1 MPSRWL
7 SASILAF
14 WLATTGWLVWHDLWP
29 IWRSGEPPPYHI
41 DLVEEVQKG
50 DRLRTFWDIQ
60 RLSKDQKTPV
70 NVFRGSTWIE
80 YRPDDDTFALHAKFQ
95 ARKDSKLEPFKLMN
109 FAVETITSEY
119 RVNRAGQLRALEAE
133 VNVGTSSA
141 SRSLAVRIWGEVI
154 GDKFHAHIRG
164 SIGSVDWLNSD
175 PPPSPLSH
183 NGSVLMPLH
192 PVNRIQG
199 LRLGQTWRQP
209 LIDPF
214 RDAIPGLSKGV
225 RYVNARVL
233 PQPQILKLNQYVQVS
248 CLVVE
253 YESEGEKVGAT
264 WVEEDSERVQR
275 QEAILEKNTWIMKR
289 DNLHKRPDRR
299 ISP

>member
-29 IWRSGEPPPYHI
+29 IWRSGEPPPFHI
-41 DLVEEVQKG
+41 DLVEEVQKS
-50 DRLRTFWDIQ
+50 DKHRTFWNVQ
-60 RLSKDQKTPV
+60 RLIEGADKPV
-70 NVFRGSTWIE
+70 NVFRGSTWVD
-80 YRPDDDTFALHAKFQ
+80 YRPDDDTFALHAELK
-95 ARKDSKLEPFKLMN
+95 ARKDGNSQPFKLIER
-109 FAVETITSEY
+109 FSVETMTSEY

-133 VNVGTSSA
+133 VKVRAGSGGDSA
-141 SRSLAVRIWGEVI
+141 SLAVRIWGEVI
-154 GDKFHAHIRG
+154 GEKFHAHIQG
-164 SIGSVDWLNSD
+164 IADSIDGRINMDL
-175 PPPSPLSH
+175 PPAPLSH

-214 RDAIPGLSKGV
+214 RDAMPGLSGGL

-233 PQPQILKLNQYVQVS
+233 PQPQVLKLNEHVKVS
-248 CLVVE
+248 CLVIE
-253 YESEGEKVGAT
+253 YESEGERVGAT

-275 QEAILEKNTWIMKR
+275 QEAVLNKDTWIMKR
-289 DNLHKRPDRR
+289 DDPFKRP
-299 ISP
+299 